1 MKDIIIVAGV
11 IMALI
16 TSISVFEGA
25 VALFKLSNSLDKI
38 NKNLGNITTQIS
50 ELRYALRGDLQDLNL
65 SVKDVENTTAN
76 IYESMFTNAN
86 VTIIRDDY
94 KSVLNDIVASEGRCC
109 LEHNSK

>member
-25 VALFKLSNSLDKI
+25 VALFKLSNSLDEI

-50 ELRYALRGDLQDLNL
+50 VLRYDLRDGLRDLNR
-65 SVKDVENTTAN
+65 SVKAVDNTILN
-76 IYESMFTNAN
+76 VYDSMFTNAN
-86 VTIIRDDY
+86 VTIIRDD
-94 KSVLNDIVASEGRCC
+94 NQHQQRFDAERGHC
-109 LEHNSK
+109 LEESDNK